1 MSSLL
6 ARLQS
11 RETSAAA
18 HSRHRPCWPFDNAS
32 TSTASALPPR
42 LLPSL
47 DSLAVDTATRHLL
60 RGCVALGWSQDG
72 GFLLA
77 HTVTRRRRRPQHSLV
92 LLAVDAAAD
101 GGGTTATVAATV
113 PLFLGG
119 EPATLGDEAGGG
131 GDDDDDDDP
140 PDAPPP
146 LTGGLAIHTHQ
157 VGDLVCVYGRPTGD
171 DVGDDSAT
179 ARVALTL
186 VPLPPPRDAR
196 GWRLEAAHAAYVADV
211 RRVPSPPLCAGGG
224 SAIVACVGAE
234 GVELVRVALVHD
246 APTRT
251 RTAILHASASAFD
264 AAPFASAALAPVHRL
279 TDLGVAL
286 ASLDGDGAV
295 AVVVARSAAGRD
307 VVLLASLST
316 HTPTVT
322 PLAALP
328 PPPGSAAAPPH
339 VVAEAVATA
348 LAARWRLPRGRDGG
362 LSNEAALRGASL
374 EALVA
379 AGAPVGVRL

>member
-1 MSSLL
+1 MSRLL
-6 ARLQS
+6 ARLHA
-11 RETSAAA
+11 RETDARAS
-18 HSRHRPCWPFDNAS
+18 SRHSPCWPFDDAS
-32 TSTASALPPR
+32 TSTASTLPPR

-47 DSLAVDTATRHLL
+47 DSLAVDAPTLRLV
-60 RGCVALGWSQDG
+60 RGCVVLGWSADG

-77 HTVTRRRRRPQHSLV
+77 HTVKRRRRRRRHSLV

-101 GGGTTATVAATV
+101 GGGTTATLATMV
-113 PLFLGG
+113 PLFLSV
-119 EPATLGDEAGGG
+119 EPATLDEAAGES
-131 GDDDDDDDP
+131 DNDDDDDP
-140 PDAPPP
+140 TDAPPR

-157 VGDLVCVYGRPTGD
+157 VGGLLCVYGRPTGD
-171 DVGDDSAT
+171 DGDDSAT
-179 ARVALTL
+179 ARVALTVL
-186 VPLPPPRDAR
+186 PLPPPRDAR
-196 GWRLEAAHAAYVADV
+196 GWRLVPAHAAYVADMG
-211 RRVPSPPLCAGGG
+211 RVPSPPVCDGGG
-224 SAIVACVGAE
+224 GAIVACVGAE
-234 GVELVRVALVHD
+234 GVELVRVCVSHD
-246 APTRT
+246 APART
-251 RTAILHASASAFD
+251 RTAILHASAPAFD

-286 ASLDGDGAV
+286 ASLDRDSAV
-295 AVVVARSAAGRD
+295 AVVVARAAAGRD

-339 VVAEAVATA
+339 VVADAVATA
-348 LAARWRLPRGRDGG
+348 LAARWRLPQGSEAG
-362 LSNEAALRGASL
+362 LSNEAALRGVSL